1 MLDSDLTLSVH
12 EFRWLG
18 DNQSQRWAACYTSHM
33 PDEARP
39 VATSPDTQYSLT
51 IDEAATLYA
60 RAGHPRTLRT
70 VQRYCASGHL
80 ECVKAQT
87 MLGDKYFVEPTSV
100 ARHIAQ
106 IEELVGLNTRAQ
118 GPGFSRQV
126 ATPVAAQYQNA
137 DDPQDATEPDLSP
150 PVAIVAKD
158 SEPELAQAKIETGAE
173 TNVRHAP
180 TPVEP
185 ASRQDATD
193 EAMTSRYVAQLE
205 KRIEEKD
212 QVITLITTQLTAK
225 DQQISELSTRYR
237 ETHTLLGAMQRMLA
251 PLLGQQDPYQAA
263 PPNRDVNPVSEQ
275 SH

>member
-1 MLDSDLTLSVH
+1 
-12 EFRWLG
+12 
-18 DNQSQRWAACYTSHM
+18 M
-33 PDEARP
+33 PDEPRP
-39 VATSPDTQYSLT
+39 AATSPDTHYSLT
-51 IDEAATLYA
+51 IDEAATFYA

-80 ECVKAQT
+80 DCVKAQT
-87 MLGDKYFVEPTSV
+87 MLGDKYFVEPSSV

-126 ATPVAAQYQNA
+126 ATPVAAQYQNTG
-137 DDPQDATEPDLSP
+137 DRQGTTEPHSSP
-150 PVAIVAKD
+150 PVAVETKDPAPETMSVAT
-158 SEPELAQAKIETGAE
+158 ETGAE
-173 TNVRHAP
+173 INERQGATA
-180 TPVEP
+180 VEP
-185 ASRQDATD
+185 ASRQDATH
-193 EAMTSRYVAQLE
+193 EAMASRYVAQLE

-251 PLLGQQDPYQAA
+251 PLLGQQDPYHAA
-263 PPNRDVNPVSEQ
+263 PQNRDANPVSEQ

>member
-1 MLDSDLTLSVH
+1 
-12 EFRWLG
+12 
-18 DNQSQRWAACYTSHM
+18 M
-33 PDEARP
+33 PDEPRP
-39 VATSPDTQYSLT
+39 VATSPDRQYSLT

-60 RAGHPRTLRT
+60 HAGHPRTLRT

-80 ECVKAQT
+80 DCVKAQT
-87 MLGDKYFVEPTSV
+87 MLGDKYFVEPASV

-126 ATPVAAQYQNA
+126 ATPVAAKYQNA
-137 DDPQDATEPDLSP
+137 DDRREATGPDLSP
-150 PVAIVAKD
+150 LVAAVEKVAA
-158 SEPELAQAKIETGAE
+158 PEIPSVATEIGAE
-173 TNVRHAP
+173 MNERQTP

-185 ASRQDATD
+185 SSRQDATN
-193 EAMTSRYVAQLE
+193 EILASRYVAQLE

-263 PPNRDVNPVSEQ
+263 PPNRDANPISEP

>member
-1 MLDSDLTLSVH
+1 M
-12 EFRWLG
+12 F
-18 DNQSQRWAACYTSHM
+18 
-33 PDEARP
+33 DEPRP
-39 VATSPDTQYSLT
+39 VATRPDTQYSLT
-51 IDEAATLYA
+51 IDEAASLYA
-60 RAGHPRTLRT
+60 QAGHPRTLRT

-80 ECVKAQT
+80 DCVKAQT

-100 ARHIAQ
+100 GRHIAQ

-137 DDPQDATEPDLSP
+137 DDRHGATEPDLSL
-150 PVAIVAKD
+150 PVEIGTKD
-158 SEPELAQAKIETGAE
+158 SEPELAQTNIETGAE
-173 TNVRHAP
+173 INLRQGP
-180 TPVEP
+180 TPIDRS
-185 ASRQDATD
+185 SRQDATND
-193 EAMTSRYVAQLE
+193 VLTSRYVAQLE

-263 PPNRDVNPVSEQ
+263 PQNRETDPVPEQ
-275 SH
+275 FH